1 MCVCLLRYRGRNKRE
16 GQRYMQPAV
25 NTALTSRGRLPA
37 IIHTHRQR
45 KGAGNN
51 EGDCQKSE
59 KVKTDG

>member
-1 MCVCLLRYRGRNKRE
+1 
-16 GQRYMQPAV
+16 MQPAV